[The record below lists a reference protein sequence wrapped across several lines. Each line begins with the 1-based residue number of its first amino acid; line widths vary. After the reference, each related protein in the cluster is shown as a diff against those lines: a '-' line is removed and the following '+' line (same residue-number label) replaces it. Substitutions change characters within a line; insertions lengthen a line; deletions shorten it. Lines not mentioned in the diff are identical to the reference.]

1 MDNRVISMNGA
12 IINKSKGLFLKI
24 IRFTGLWIMLGF
36 IFAYGSVLANHVD
49 WIQIAGAITPVTA
62 KYITDAVERAEQNDA
77 ECLIIQMDT
86 PGGLLQATMEI
97 DKKLLDAKVPVIV
110 YIAPSGGRAASAG
123 TFISYAAHLVA
134 MAPSTNIGAA
144 HPVTMGGQD
153 TSQVMLEKQANDAVA
168 HIKGLADKRGRNAE
182 WAEAAVRQ
190 SVSITDKEALDVG
203 VINFIADNL
212 SDLLDQLD
220 SWEVELEDQTVVLE
234 TRNADIQRHP
244 MDWRY
249 RILDKI
255 SDPNIAYILM
265 MLGFYGILFELRSP
279 GTIFPGVIG
288 AICLILA
295 FFALQVLTINVAGL
309 LLILL
314 AILLWILEVHV
325 PSFGLLTI
333 GGVVS
338 FILGSMMLFKTPEV
352 KVSIGLII
360 TLAVLTALFL
370 VVGLGLALRTR
381 LSKATTG
388 MQGLVGEEGL
398 AVSALN
404 PEGQVSVHG
413 EVWKAKSSQKI
424 KKGERIIV
432 TAVDG
437 LKMQVRKLDS

>member
-1 MDNRVISMNGA
+1 MTIFTPNITDTIFSRT
-12 IINKSKGLFLKI
+12 
-24 IRFTGLWIMLGF
+24 IRFIIALVAVGLI
-36 IFAYGSVLANHVD
+36 ITQGSVWANHVD
-49 WIQIAGAITPVTA
+49 WIQIDGAITPVTA
-62 KYITDAVERAEQNDA
+62 KYITDAVDRAEENGA

-86 PGGLLQATMEI
+86 PGGLLQATFEI
-97 DKKLLDAKVPVIV
+97 DKRLLDAKVPVVV
-110 YIAPSGGRAASAG
+110 YVAPSGGQAASAG

-153 TSQVMLEKQANDAVA
+153 TSQVMLEKQTNDAVA
-168 HIKGLADKRGRNAE
+168 HIKGLANKRGRNAV

-190 SVSITDKEALDVG
+190 SVSITDREALDIG
-203 VINFIADNL
+203 VINLIASNL
-212 SDLLDQLD
+212 SDLLDQID
-220 SWEVELEDQTVVLE
+220 GWEVELEDQTVILE
-234 TRNADIQRHP
+234 TQNAEIQRHP

-279 GTIFPGVIG
+279 GTIFPGVVG

-333 GGVVS
+333 GGIVS
-338 FILGSMMLFKTPEV
+338 FILGSMMLFKYPEV
-352 KVSIGLII
+352 KVSLGLII

-381 LSKATTG
+381 FTKATTG
-388 MQGLVGEEGL
+388 TQGLVGEEGV
-398 AVSALN
+398 AVSLLN

-413 EVWKAKSSQKI
+413 EVWKAKSSEKI

-437 LKMQVRKLDS
+437 LKMQVRKFEP

>member
-1 MDNRVISMNGA
+1 MNGTYFYQR
-12 IINKSKGLFLKI
+12 GTLFYKM
-24 IRFTGLWIMLGF
+24 IRFTGMWIMSGF
-36 IFAYGSVLANHVD
+36 IFVYGSVLAKHVD
-49 WIQIAGAITPVTA
+49 WIQVDGAITPVTA
-62 KYITDAVERAEQNDA
+62 KYITDAVERAEENDA

-86 PGGLLQATMEI
+86 PGGLLQATMTI
-97 DKKLLDAKVPVIV
+97 DKKLLDAQVPVIV
-110 YIAPSGGRAASAG
+110 YVSPSGGRAASAG
-123 TFISYAAHLVA
+123 VFISYAAHLVA

-168 HIKGLADKRGRNAE
+168 HIKGLADKRGRNAV

-190 SVSITDKEALDVG
+190 SVSITDKEALDIG
-203 VINFIADNL
+203 VINFIASTL
-212 SDLLDQLD
+212 SDLLDQLNG
-220 SWEVELEDQTVVLE
+220 WEVQLEDQTVILE
-234 TRNADIQRHP
+234 TRDAEIQRYP
-244 MDWRY
+244 MGWRY
-249 RILDKI
+249 KILDKI

-265 MLGFYGILFELRSP
+265 MLGFYGLIFELRSP

-338 FILGSMMLFKTPEV
+338 FILGSLMLFKTPEV
-352 KVSIGLII
+352 KVSIGLIV
-360 TLAVLTALFL
+360 TLAFLTALFL

-381 LSKATTG
+381 LTRATTG
-388 MQGLVGEEGL
+388 MQGLVGEEGV
-398 AVSALN
+398 AVSSLD

-413 EVWKAKSSQKI
+413 EVWKAKSSEKI
-424 KKGERIIV
+424 KKGERIVV

-437 LKMQVRKLDS
+437 LKMQVRKEES

>member
-1 MDNRVISMNGA
+1 MESTHFNKNGA
-12 IINKSKGLFLKI
+12 LFCKM
-24 IRFTGLWIMLGF
+24 IRFTGMWLVSGF
-36 IFAYGSVLANHVD
+36 IFVSGSVLARHVD
-49 WIQIAGAITPVTA
+49 WIQVDGAITPVTA
-62 KYITDAVERAEQNDA
+62 KYITDAVKRSEQNDA

-97 DKKLLDAKVPVIV
+97 DKKILDAKIPVIV
-110 YIAPSGGRAASAG
+110 YVAPSGGRAASAG
-123 TFISYAAHLVA
+123 VFISYAAHLVA

-168 HIKGLADKRGRNAE
+168 HIKGLADKRGRNAL

-190 SVSITDKEALDVG
+190 SVSITDKEALDIG
-203 VINFIADNL
+203 VINLIASNL

-220 SWEVELEDQTVVLE
+220 GWEIELDDQTVILD
-234 TRNADIQRHP
+234 TRDAEIQRHP

-288 AICLILA
+288 AICLVVA
-295 FFALQVLTINVAGL
+295 FFALQVLSINVAGL

-314 AILLWILEVHV
+314 AIIFWILEVHV

-338 FILGSMMLFKTPEV
+338 FILGSLMLFKYPEV

-360 TLAVLTALFL
+360 ILAVLTALFL

-381 LSKATTG
+381 LTKATTG
-388 MQGLVGEEGL
+388 MQGLVGEEGV

-413 EVWKAKSSQKI
+413 EVWKAKSPEKI
-424 KKGERIIV
+424 KKGEKIIV
-432 TAVDG
+432 STVDG
-437 LKMQVRKLDS
+437 LKMQVKKLES